1 MTAAFAKPTRN
12 IVAITII
19 AVLIFFGGMLML
31 HAVPA
36 TTKDKIADGLLAD
49 FVITFPA
56 LYYFIVIRPLKISAK
71 KLLIVISLS
80 CGVAYLVLP
89 QHQREYILQVR
100 KLTAVAEIVFIIYA
114 VTKFNKLRKLYLAHK
129 ATFADPIFNLR
140 NAMAGVMGESFGV
153 KIIASELAVL
163 RYGLLFWKKEP
174 AVESNNNGFSTHRE
188 FGYIA
193 LWCVFIFAMMVE
205 IVAFHFLLRKW
216 SNTAAIIVTVLSC
229 YSFIL
234 FIADLSAILK
244 RKILVNNNQLILRT
258 GLRWRAVT
266 TISNV
271 SSVEKIRYDYHS
283 TGTYFKGGITSK
295 SGNLLITFNEPVL
308 IEKLYGA
315 SRSFN
320 TILMN
325 IDDVELFASLVS
337 AK

>member
-1 MTAAFAKPTRN
+1 MTAALAKPTRN
-12 IVAITII
+12 IITITII
-19 AVLIFFGGMLML
+19 AAFIFFGGVLIL
-31 HAVPA
+31 HIVPLA
-36 TTKDKIADGLLAD
+36 AKDKIADGLLAD

-56 LYYFIVIRPLKISAK
+56 LFYLVIIRPLKISPK
-71 KLLIVISLS
+71 KLLLVISLS

-100 KLTAVAEIVFIIYA
+100 KLTAVAEIAFIIYA
-114 VTKFNKLRKLYLAHK
+114 VTKFNKLRRAYLAHK
-129 ATFADPIFNLR
+129 AAFADPVYNLR
-140 NAMAGVMGESFGV
+140 SAMAVIMGESFGV

-163 RYGLLFWKKEP
+163 RYGLLFWKKEQ
-174 AVESNNNGFSTHRE
+174 AAESCTGGFTTHRE

-193 LWCVFIFAMMVE
+193 LWCIFVFAMLVE

-229 YSFIL
+229 YGFIL

-266 TISNV
+266 TISNI

-283 TGTYFKGGITSK
+283 TAAYFKGGITSK
-295 SGNLLITFNEPVL
+295 SGNALITFNDPVI

-315 SRSFN
+315 SKSFN

-325 IDDVELFASLVS
+325 IDDVELFEGLVPT
-337 AK
+337 K